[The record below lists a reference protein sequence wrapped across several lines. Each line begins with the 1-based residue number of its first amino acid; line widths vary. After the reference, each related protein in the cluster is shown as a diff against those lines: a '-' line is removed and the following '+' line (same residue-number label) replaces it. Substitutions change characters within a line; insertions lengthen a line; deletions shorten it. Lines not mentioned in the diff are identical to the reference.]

1 MVENISLIFVLSIL
15 PSGQSDMND
24 CGQQHQHHW
33 GQMKWDN
40 IIVFIAIL
48 VCCHSHFEALLRILI
63 ISLHLYALNY
73 CSIFRSMQKCRSS
86 FSSSGVAINRKVNT
100 KCNHSPLIVQY
111 LPVSKNFYPCC
122 TAAIYNI
129 SLMFLPCK
137 SLGYFPWTWMCF
149 WPGSLD
155 LLGWARLQ
163 TSSFPFLL
171 SWIAFP
177 YWCLNGSHCLQIRSI
192 CLN

>member
-1 MVENISLIFVLSIL
+1 
-15 PSGQSDMND
+15 
-24 CGQQHQHHW
+24 
-33 GQMKWDN
+33 
-40 IIVFIAIL
+40 
-48 VCCHSHFEALLRILI
+48 
-63 ISLHLYALNY
+63 
-73 CSIFRSMQKCRSS
+73 MQKCRSS

-111 LPVSKNFYPCC
+111 LLVSKNFYPCC

-129 SLMFLPCK
+129 SLMFMPCK

-177 YWCLNGSHCLQIRSI
+177 YWCLNGSQCLQTIFIRSNWCSRLESQGKMPYCCAI
-192 CLN
+192 EEQIEKFFFFMFAFWVWERLSWGCFCDAVSIFLGNRAPLMF

>member
-1 MVENISLIFVLSIL
+1 
-15 PSGQSDMND
+15 
-24 CGQQHQHHW
+24 
-33 GQMKWDN
+33 
-40 IIVFIAIL
+40 
-48 VCCHSHFEALLRILI
+48 
-63 ISLHLYALNY
+63 
-73 CSIFRSMQKCRSS
+73 MQKSRSS
-86 FSSSGVAINRKVNT
+86 FSSGGVAINRKVNT

-122 TAAIYNI
+122 SAAIYNI

-177 YWCLNGSHCLQIRSI
+177 YWCLNGSHRLETIFIRSNR
-192 CLN
+192 LNWCSRLECQGKMPYCWDRRANFKRSSFKFMFTFWVASPWQ